1 MAGGLPEDAVPAQT
15 GPEKVTY
22 TFGRID
28 LSKTNHEQTVAWQ
41 YITEFSDTTI
51 AQLDDIYRTY
61 CIYKHFA
68 SVMPMFPSRY
78 TDPMTDVIGYYDQ
91 DQLVAF
97 SLIKRY
103 DEYNAE
109 CAQFAW
115 TYHKPR
121 LRLGIET
128 MKTECAIYKAR
139 GYKYLYLEQA
149 HLYKQGLDG
158 FEILGPMT

>member
-1 MAGGLPEDAVPAQT
+1 M
-15 GPEKVTY
+15 TY
-22 TFGRID
+22 QFARIN
-28 LSKTNHEQTVAWQ
+28 LSKTNYEESVKWG
-41 YITEFSDTTI
+41 YITDFSDTVI
-51 AQLDDIYRTY
+51 ACLDDIYRTY

-68 SVMPMFPSRY
+68 SVMPMFHSRY

-91 DQLVAF
+91 EQLVAF

-103 DEYNAE
+103 DDYNAE

-115 TYHKPR
+115 TYHRPR

-139 GYKYLYLEQA
+139 GFHYLYLEQA
-149 HLYKQGLDG
+149 HLYKQDMDG
-158 FEILGPMT
+158 FELLGPMT

>member
-1 MAGGLPEDAVPAQT
+1 M
-15 GPEKVTY
+15 TY

-28 LSKTNHEQTVAWQ
+28 LSKTNHTESVSWE
-41 YITEFSDTTI
+41 YITDFSDSML
-51 AQLDDIYRTY
+51 AELDNIYRTY

-68 SVMPMFPSRY
+68 SVMPMFHSRY
-78 TDPMTDVIGYYDQ
+78 TDPMTDVIGYYDA
-91 DQLVAF
+91 DRLVAF

-103 DEYNAE
+103 DDRNAE

-115 TYHKPR
+115 TYHKPK

-139 GYKYLYLEQA
+139 GFDYLYLEQA